1 MSLSS
6 ESYRIH
12 KVYYPLF
19 QDGHHTVVHSPLPTD
34 GFSHLNTPK
43 PLLSIFNVHFEYI
56 LLDELKDE
64 SLTLPWINAEWNTTS
79 LHIPF
84 EEHGKIRA
92 ASHAKLAYPHTLD
105 ENKMIFKKYL
115 ELLLKTI

>member
-1 MSLSS
+1 M
-6 ESYRIH
+6 
-12 KVYYPLF
+12 
-19 QDGHHTVVHSPLPTD
+19 
-34 GFSHLNTPK
+34 
-43 PLLSIFNVHFEYI
+43 HFEYI

-64 SLTLPWINAEWNTTS
+64 SLMLPWINAEWNTTS
-79 LHIPF
+79 SYSF

-92 ASHAKLAYPHTLD
+92 ASHAKLAYPHTLV